1 MSCLQSLFNISR
13 HPGAR
18 TSRLVE
24 LIDGCAPYIGEV
36 RVANVP
42 DSAQRSRSR
51 VAISSWTTSVVDRQ
65 ACLAGRLE
73 MENECRGP
81 LQGLATTGTHVHKA

>member
-1 MSCLQSLFNISR
+1 MSCLQSLFDISR

-24 LIDGCAPYIGEV
+24 LIDDCAPYIGEV

-51 VAISSWTTSVVDRQ
+51 VCHLQLD
-65 ACLAGRLE
+65 
-73 MENECRGP
+73 NECRGP
-81 LQGLATTGTHVHKA
+81 LQGLATTGTHVNKA

>member
-18 TSRLVE
+18 TSWLVE
-24 LIDGCAPYIGEV
+24 LINNCAYIGEV
-36 RVANVP
+36 
-42 DSAQRSRSR
+42 Q
-51 VAISSWTTSVVDRQ
+51 VAICQIPRSVHAGAFAISRWTTSVVDRQ

-73 MENECRGP
+73 TENVACRRRY
-81 LQGLATTGTHVHKA
+81 TTR